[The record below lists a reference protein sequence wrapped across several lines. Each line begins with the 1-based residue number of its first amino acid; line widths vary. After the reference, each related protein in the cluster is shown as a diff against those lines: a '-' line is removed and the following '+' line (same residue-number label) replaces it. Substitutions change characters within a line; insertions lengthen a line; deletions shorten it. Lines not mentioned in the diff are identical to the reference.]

1 MMGLMQ
7 RFSSIFKAKAS
18 KTLDKYEDPRET
30 LDYSYERTLEML
42 QKMRRAVADV
52 ATSRKRIELQAQQL
66 QRSAAK
72 LEDQAKQAVSQNRED
87 LAREALTRRQ
97 GIATQL
103 TDLQAQHDQL
113 KAEEARMV
121 EGSQRL
127 QAKVD
132 AFRIRKETMKANY
145 TAAEA
150 QTKVNEAIS
159 GIGEEM
165 GDVGL
170 AMQRAE
176 DKVAQMQARSGA
188 LDELMASGALD
199 DASMSSDRLQ
209 AELDRGFAEPA
220 VEAELARPKGELPG
234 GSTTAM
240 ALDLPEDHVDEL
252 NRLDD
257 DLTKAVDAGD
267 EAQFKT
273 ALEAL
278 LASVRTAGQ
287 ELQADWIGPSDLV
300 LPSPDANIHEVREVL
315 GDEG

>member
-1 MMGLMQ
+1 MGLMR

-72 LEDQAKQAVSQNRED
+72 LEGQAKQAVSQNRED

-97 GIATQL
+97 SIATQL

-121 EGSQRL
+121 EASQRL

-150 QTKVNEAIS
+150 QTRVNEAIS

-188 LDELMASGALD
+188 LDELMASGALEPLTKEMLYLAVSIANNCD
-199 DASMSSDRLQ
+199 YCIHSHTASARRAGMT
-209 AELDRGFAEPA
+209 
-220 VEAELARPKGELPG
+220 EAMLGELVAVVG
-234 GSTTAM
+234 M
-240 ALDLPEDHVDEL
+240 ACETNALANATRVPVDE
-252 NRLDD
+252 R
-257 DLTKAVDAGD
+257 
-267 EAQFKT
+267 F
-273 ALEAL
+273 LEK
-278 LASVRTAGQ
+278 
-287 ELQADWIGPSDLV
+287 P
-300 LPSPDANIHEVREVL
+300 
-315 GDEG
+315 

>member
-1 MMGLMQ
+1 MMGLMR

-72 LEDQAKQAVSQNRED
+72 LEGQNRED

-121 EGSQRL
+121 EASQRL

-220 VEAELARPKGELPG
+220 VEAELSRLKGELTG
-234 GSTTAM
+234 GGTTAKQ
-240 ALDLPEDHVDEL
+240 LDSPAEE
-252 NRLDD
+252 
-257 DLTKAVDAGD
+257 TSASAPAPA
-267 EAQFKT
+267 EAPV
-273 ALEAL
+273 EEE
-278 LASVRTAGQ
+278 R
-287 ELQADWIGPSDLV
+287 
-300 LPSPDANIHEVREVL
+300 R
-315 GDEG
+315 

>member
-1 MMGLMQ
+1 MGLMQ
-7 RFSSIFKAKAS
+7 RFSTLFKAKAS

-66 QRSAAK
+66 QRSAEK
-72 LEDQAKQAVSQNRED
+72 LEGQASQAVSQNRED

-97 GIATQL
+97 AIGTQL

-121 EGSQRL
+121 EASRRL

-132 AFRIRKETMKANY
+132 SFRIRKETMKANY

-220 VEAELARPKGELPG
+220 VEAELARLKGELPG
-234 GSTTAM
+234 ASTTAKQ
-240 ALDLPEDHVDEL
+240 LDAPDEDAAAPVAEPP
-252 NRLDD
+252 
-257 DLTKAVDAGD
+257 
-267 EAQFKT
+267 AQT
-273 ALEAL
+273 PVEEE
-278 LASVRTAGQ
+278 R
-287 ELQADWIGPSDLV
+287 
-300 LPSPDANIHEVREVL
+300 R
-315 GDEG
+315 

>member
-1 MMGLMQ
+1 
-7 RFSSIFKAKAS
+7 
-18 KTLDKYEDPRET
+18 
-30 LDYSYERTLEML
+30 
-42 QKMRRAVADV
+42 
-52 ATSRKRIELQAQQL
+52 
-66 QRSAAK
+66 
-72 LEDQAKQAVSQNRED
+72 
-87 LAREALTRRQ
+87 
-97 GIATQL
+97 
-103 TDLQAQHDQL
+103 
-113 KAEEARMV
+113 MV
-121 EGSQRL
+121 EGSRRL

-220 VEAELARPKGELPG
+220 IEAELSRLKGELTG
-234 GSTTAM
+234 GSTTAKQLG
-240 ALDLPEDHVDEL
+240 ASDQD
-252 NRLDD
+252 
-257 DLTKAVDAGD
+257 TGAGAAAPAPA
-267 EAQFKT
+267 EAPV
-273 ALEAL
+273 EEE
-278 LASVRTAGQ
+278 R
-287 ELQADWIGPSDLV
+287 
-300 LPSPDANIHEVREVL
+300 R
-315 GDEG
+315 